1 MATQNKNIMFFS
13 SRHPSQA
20 PAPGA
25 QLNNWLLARV
35 VGVHAVIKLS
45 LSAPMRDPLN
55 PLLASQSPVTTDP
68 DSTDHHN
75 DDIPG
80 HHQDSILQP
89 VPKY

>member
-1 MATQNKNIMFFS
+1 MATHNKNIMFFS
-13 SRHPSQA
+13 SRHPSQAPA

-45 LSAPMRDPLN
+45 LSAPMWD
-55 PLLASQSPVTTDP
+55 PLLASQSLVTTDP
-68 DSTDHHN
+68 GSTDHH
-75 DDIPG
+75 DEDIPG